1 MEYELFTGKVYF
13 ALKDTCPSPSF
24 SERNWFEHCWNR
36 DRLITFSDTSIET
49 GKQRRTVLTQTRGTW
64 WHAWILNNSQ
74 HTPKK
79 GTTLIN
85 QCGTAYSTSGMLA
98 VVATQA
104 RSTPANFILHRLNG
118 IDRRRPTS
126 SSKLTNQLTSS
137 APRSPPPPPVLTVS
151 RVWRRKAEDGRCSIR
166 GRRRRRG
173 GVGPA
178 AELIHVRHKK
188 CRHRAEH
195 RSEEPNADVAA
206 GRGGSAAADADAG
219 LGGLALRR
227 QIAREIAGGRW
238 KLGHGRLS
246 SRGRTEE
253 DDQGFKAGR
262 HGETAR
268 GDLGYTLPLWALSR
282 KQFQPTTIIPRAR
295 PTNKSQPSAP
305 AFERAGSPSG
315 PRAGALQSS
324 GASSVFTEDSPFF
337 FPLFLVLFF
346 FLFCRF
352 LFFFLFF
359 IIMFF
364 LCFMLFVSFLEIL
377 F

>member
-1 MEYELFTGKVYF
+1 
-13 ALKDTCPSPSF
+13 
-24 SERNWFEHCWNR
+24 
-36 DRLITFSDTSIET
+36 
-49 GKQRRTVLTQTRGTW
+49 
-64 WHAWILNNSQ
+64 
-74 HTPKK
+74 
-79 GTTLIN
+79 
-85 QCGTAYSTSGMLA
+85 MLA

-104 RSTPANFILHRLNG
+104 RSTPANFILQRLNG

-137 APRSPPPPPVLTVS
+137 APRSPPPPPPVLTVS
-151 RVWRRKAEDGRCSIR
+151 RVWRRKAEDGRCSI
-166 GRRRRRG
+166 
-173 GVGPA
+173 
-178 AELIHVRHKK
+178 
-188 CRHRAEH
+188 
-195 RSEEPNADVAA
+195 
-206 GRGGSAAADADAG
+206 
-219 LGGLALRR
+219 
-227 QIAREIAGGRW
+227 
-238 KLGHGRLS
+238 LS

-315 PRAGALQSS
+315 PRAGTLQSS